1 MAVKGIPFLK
11 IVLEQYTV
19 GLDKMAQS
27 LKCRLHNW
35 VDLILAPR
43 IYTKMLGLVSYVCDS
58 CSAEVETG
66 VESVEAGLL
75 E

>member
-1 MAVKGIPFLK
+1 
-11 IVLEQYTV
+11 
-19 GLDKMAQS
+19 MAQS

-43 IYTKMLGLVSYVCDS
+43 IYTKMLGLVSYVCGS

-66 VESVEAGLL
+66 VESIEAGLL